1 MSMADIPLSPLWPYI
16 VLILVGF
23 LPSEV
28 WRMLGVVFSRGLDER
43 SQIII
48 WVRAV
53 ATTLLAAV
61 VMKLLLTPTGA
72 LAAAP
77 FMARFGAVALGVGV
91 FYLCRRSVIVGVLS
105 GEAVLVVA
113 TYYTLS

>member
-1 MSMADIPLSPLWPYI
+1 MTGAEISLTPLWPYI
-16 VLILVGF
+16 VLIIVGF
-23 LPSEV
+23 LPSEI
-28 WRMLGVVFSRGLDER
+28 WRMLGVVLARGLDDR
-43 SQIII
+43 SQIIV

-77 FMARFGAVALGVGV
+77 FFIRFAAVAIGVGA
-91 FYLCRRSVIVGVLS
+91 FYLFRRSVIAGVLT
-105 GEAVLVVA
+105 GEAVLVAV
-113 TYYTLS
+113 TYFALV

>member
-1 MSMADIPLSPLWPYI
+1 MSVWEATIAPLWPYL

-23 LPSEV
+23 LPSEI
-28 WRMLGVVFSRGLDER
+28 WRALGAVVSRGLDER
-43 SQIII
+43 SEILV

-77 FMARFGAVALGVGV
+77 MAARFGAVLVGVGV
-91 FYLCRRSVIVGVLS
+91 FFLARRSVIAGVIA
-105 GEAVLVVA
+105 GELILISV
-113 TYYTLS
+113 TYFAFA

>member
-1 MSMADIPLSPLWPYI
+1 MTAIEIAFVPLWPYL

-23 LPSEV
+23 LPSEI
-28 WRMLGVVFSRGLDER
+28 WRALGVVVSRGLDER
-43 SQIII
+43 SEIIV

-77 FMARFGAVALGVGV
+77 ILARFGAIGFGVGV
-91 FYLCRRSVIVGVLS
+91 YFLAGRSVIVGVIA
-105 GEAVLVVA
+105 GELILISL
-113 TYYTLS
+113 TYFALA